1 MTHSYVNDAM
11 VHRSLGDLLAAGT
24 VLLVMLACSG
34 ATLAVQRGVLLPP
47 ALSIQLSRRPFIGLV
62 AFTTRCRAAGSG
74 TVHRQQRY
82 QVLLYAPDGSTSW
95 ETSGHFLVDMPIPC

>member
-11 VHRSLGDLLAAGT
+11 VHRSLGNLLAAGT
-24 VLLVMLACSG
+24 LLLVLLVCSG
-34 ATLAVQRGVLLPP
+34 GTLAVQRGLLAPP
-47 ALSIQLSRRPFIGLV
+47 AFSVHLSRRPFIGLV

-74 TVHRQQRY
+74 TIQRQQRY